1 MPALKVGD
9 KAPDFSLPDQSGTT
23 KSLKDF
29 KGKKLVFYFYPKDN
43 TSGCTKEACAF
54 QENLGILKKKGVNV
68 VGVSADSV
76 ASHQK
81 FADKYDLQFPLLSDE
96 KKDVLKSYDV
106 WKQKSMYGKE
116 YMGIERTTY
125 IIDEKGKVAHIF
137 PKVKVIGHVDEVS
150 QVLDKLT

>member
-23 KSLKDF
+23 RSLKDF

-54 QENLGILKKKGVNV
+54 QENLGVLEKKGVNV

-76 ASHQK
+76 ASHKK
-81 FADKYDLQFPLLSDE
+81 FADQYDLQFPLLSDE
-96 KKDVLKSYDV
+96 KKEVLKSYNV
-106 WKQKSMYGKE
+106 WKKKSMYGKE
-116 YMGIERTTY
+116 YIGIERTTY
-125 IIDEKGKVAHIF
+125 VIDEKGKITHIF
-137 PKVKVIGHVDEVS
+137 PKVKVNGHVDAVS
-150 QVLDKLT
+150 QALDELT